1 MAPVSVDPDRLL
13 HSPWTAGVVGSLV
26 ALRFVPGLTW
36 FGRACNV
43 AGGTACAGWLSPPLA
58 EWLQSSAS
66 HSLQGGVAFLAGLF
80 GLSVVAAVQEAIRT
94 MALGDVIRGWI
105 SRR

>member
-13 HSPWTAGVVGSLV
+13 QSPWTAGIVGSLV

-43 AGGTACAGWLSPPLA
+43 AGGTACAGWLSPPLV
-58 EWLQSSAS
+58 EWL
-66 HSLQGGVAFLAGLF
+66 HTGGNPSLLGGIAFLAGLF